1 MVLQKRVPQRP
12 QRTLKPAPKA
22 KPVVK
27 PRQQDTERGS
37 KLMMKIRDNQKR
49 VTMGKGIF
57 KDDVRADFFN
67 PKVGEHIIDIVPF
80 DMGANSPVDR
90 GRPLTPE
97 GEPDYVLDIWVHY
110 GEGVAGDQSVVCL
123 AKTYEKKCPI
133 CEHRTQLLGDGDQD
147 GAEALKPKRRTLY
160 NVVCYDSAAEESKG
174 VQVWNV
180 AFFYMEKHLL
190 KLAKQP
196 IRAGR
201 SDIDPYINF
210 ASEYSDGK
218 SISFEISDSGE
229 YKEYAGHK
237 LIDRDYDLP
246 QEIVDSAYQLDQL
259 IYIPSY
265 EEIHQLHY
273 QDDST
278 EEEEEL

>member
-97 GEPDYVLDIWVHY
+97 GEPDYVLDLWVHY
-110 GEGVAGDQSVVCL
+110 GEGFLGVRGVGVL
-123 AKTYEKKCPI
+123 EKTY
-133 CEHRTQLLGDGDQD
+133 
-147 GAEALKPKRRTLY
+147 KRRCQLWGIRIKLF
-160 NVVCYDSAAEESKG
+160 VVG
-174 VQVWNV
+174 
-180 AFFYMEKHLL
+180 
-190 KLAKQP
+190 
-196 IRAGR
+196 
-201 SDIDPYINF
+201 
-210 ASEYSDGK
+210 
-218 SISFEISDSGE
+218 
-229 YKEYAGHK
+229 
-237 LIDRDYDLP
+237 
-246 QEIVDSAYQLDQL
+246 
-259 IYIPSY
+259 
-265 EEIHQLHY
+265 
-273 QDDST
+273 
-278 EEEEEL
+278 